1 MTLFE
6 KRVFADVIKI
16 ILDHLGGP
24 YILSRVFFFFFFFN
38 LFLSVLGLCCCPQ
51 AFSSFSNQGLLMHRL
66 LIVVTSLVLEN
77 GL

>member
-6 KRVFADVIKI
+6 KRVFEDVIKI
-16 ILDHLGGP
+16 ILDRLGGP
-24 YILSRVFFFFFFFN
+24 YILSRVFFFFFFN